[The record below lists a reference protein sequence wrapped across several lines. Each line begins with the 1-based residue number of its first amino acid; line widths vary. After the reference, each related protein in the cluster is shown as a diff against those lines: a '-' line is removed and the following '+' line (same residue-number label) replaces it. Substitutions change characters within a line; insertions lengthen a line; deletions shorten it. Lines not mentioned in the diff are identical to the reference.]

1 MLKRMEKY
9 LKRKKLLLNMEKSK
23 SVCFRRGRRRRKKTE
38 WNWEDQKI
46 KEMNEF
52 KYLEYVVKKNG
63 VKKDRSRS

>member
-1 MLKRMEKY
+1 MVY
-9 LKRKKLLLNMEKSK
+9 
-23 SVCFRRGRRRRKKTE
+23 FRGGRGRRKKTE

-63 VKKDRSRS
+63 VKDRSRS

>member
-9 LKRKKLLLNMEKSK
+9 LKRKKLLNTEKSK
-23 SVCFRRGRRRRKKTE
+23 MVCFRGGRRRRKKTE

-63 VKKDRSRS
+63 VEKDRSRS